1 MGINIL
7 KYFLFCILF
16 FSEIYQ
22 QEGVKL
28 KQSIFDQA
36 TYYNRSDIE
45 IYGSFIDFGNYKFYR
60 LNMSKIHHISDTTPK
75 FEFALDGENLTIRC
89 KKSEK
94 EKVKCNEI
102 IFKEHE
108 YISFDFDLNIAKA
121 GGLIAFMLILV
132 GLFCLRTG
140 YIYYN
145 IPVAFYSGFS
155 VLLFFREFCELLEIK
170 EKIKIS
176 TTDVDK
182 SLAISL
188 AVFIFSILSWVVYG
202 YASFKTKYLRYIS
215 FGFIEGLVFGKMLF
229 FFILNGLNKDTD
241 IPIKY
246 FITELIFCLAFI
258 GFWLFYR
265 NRNHNFLIINMSII
279 ASYGLLF
286 GVNILIGGFPFIPYF
301 ILAKVYVENVE
312 KEQLYERLW
321 FHNLWYQY
329 LIFLILFS
337 VGGSYFNIT
346 GYRVF
351 MQKKRKNISVY

>member
-1 MGINIL
+1 MRINIL
-7 KYFLFCILF
+7 KNFLFCILF
-16 FSEIYQ
+16 ISEIYQ
-22 QEGVKL
+22 LEEVKL

-36 TYYNRSDIE
+36 EYYDTNEVE
-45 IYGSFIDFGNYKFYR
+45 IYGSFIDFGNYKFYK

-75 FEFALDGENLTIRC
+75 FEFFLDGEELSIRC
-89 KKSEK
+89 KKNKE

-102 IFKEHE
+102 IFGEHS
-108 YISFDFDLNIAKA
+108 YISFDFDLNIANT
-121 GGLIAFMLILV
+121 GGLISFILIFI
-132 GLFCLRTG
+132 GIFCLRTG

-155 VLLFFREFCELLEIK
+155 VLLFFREFCELLEIG
-170 EKIKIS
+170 ENIKIS
-176 TTDVDK
+176 TSDGK
-182 SLAISL
+182 SSAISMTIY
-188 AVFIFSILSWVVYG
+188 VFSLLSWLTYG

-229 FFILNGLNKDTD
+229 YFILNGLTKESGKITL
-241 IPIKY
+241 KY

-286 GVNILIGGFPFIPYF
+286 GVNILVGGFPFVPYF

-321 FHNLWYQY
+321 KNNYWYHY
-329 LIFLILFS
+329 FIFFIFFS
-337 VGGSYFNIT
+337 VIGAYFNIT
-346 GYRVF
+346 GYKVF
-351 MQKKRKNISVY
+351 MEKKKKNISVY